1 MKHYSDDFFWHRSR
15 FFPVSNLSTVYI
27 LDYEVES
34 SHSPSGDVQLT
45 PRWRS
50 VSVRPNEALVINF
63 TFQSI
68 SDYPVDLY
76 FLTDLSYT
84 MSDDLETVSHLTN
97 DIVLTMRNVTKKL
110 QMGFGAFV
118 DKPVFPFVVPT
129 PEYLRNPCL
138 NVGTKPLQC
147 DPPFLFKHILSL
159 TENFEEFKEKTQVTR
174 ALQPILFLSTMAAAW
189 PSGCLGCLTFIFAF
203 QCVASQ
209 AVNDNP
215 ACGRAKDCGECMGID
230 PRCSWC
236 FDDEFDDTKEGPG
249 YRCALFSVLADRGC
263 PTSKI
268 ENVKSSP
275 SGNLDSPEGGLDALL
290 QVARCGDHIKWRA
303 NARKIVLF
311 ASDGGFHLAGDGRI
325 AGLIRPPPTT
335 CQLTYQADRFN
346 SSLSYYG
353 WHTADQ
359 TDYPSVGEASVIS
372 IFSIIILNL
381 ILSFMSCCL
390 QIAQVLTEKD
400 ISVIFAVDSKLH
412 ALYTKLAAFLPS
424 AAVGIL
430 SDSST
435 NIVRLLRDNY
445 DKIAN
450 KAELMMTYDSDSLEV
465 LLLTRCNHES
475 SFSEKTVCND
485 HPVGGRIDYQISV
498 KPKRCFAGK
507 KTVSLKMVALEDQAV
522 LQVEA
527 ACNCPTCQ
535 RLPTPDYP
543 LPSARCQSRGY
554 LQCGSCRC
562 HTGFSGDFCEC
573 SAETSAGGDAAMII
587 QCTQEGAKEASP
599 CSGRGRCTCGKCK
612 CNLAR
617 YEGDY
622 CECDRHGCKR
632 ASDDNQVCGG
642 PQRGICQCDGT
653 CVCKPGYTGD
663 RCDCMKSVQQCIDP
677 NNPTGPKCSG
687 RGVCDCGQCFC
698 NSGYTGH
705 LCNEIQGGE
714 SALCTDREVERCVLC
729 LRDSLVKAF
738 DKYEAAGADDT
749 SPPMDNA
756 VTPAIQSNGEVVYVS
771 PEYANAAAVCGSACN
786 GTVIDTARVKLI
798 DNNEQKDDSNLCIIY
813 TDDSCRIFFTYRY
826 SDAIYVNRKLHLPQL
841 QVDLNIMRKS
851 ECAKTINILYI
862 VLGVVA
868 GIVLGGIILLLI
880 YKLVITIDDRR
891 ELAKFEQQGENM
903 RWEMA
908 ENPIFESPTTKVINP
923 TYEESGY

>member
-1 MKHYSDDFFWHRSR
+1 M
-15 FFPVSNLSTVYI
+15 T
-27 LDYEVES
+27 
-34 SHSPSGDVQLT
+34 
-45 PRWRS
+45 
-50 VSVRPNEALVINF
+50 
-63 TFQSI
+63 
-68 SDYPVDLY
+68 
-76 FLTDLSYT
+76 
-84 MSDDLETVSHLTN
+84 
-97 DIVLTMRNVTKKL
+97 
-110 QMGFGAFV
+110 
-118 DKPVFPFVVPT
+118 
-129 PEYLRNPCL
+129 
-138 NVGTKPLQC
+138 
-147 DPPFLFKHILSL
+147 
-159 TENFEEFKEKTQVTR
+159 
-174 ALQPILFLSTMAAAW
+174 
-189 PSGCLGCLTFIFAF
+189 
-203 QCVASQ
+203 
-209 AVNDNP
+209 
-215 ACGRAKDCGECMGID
+215 
-230 PRCSWC
+230 
-236 FDDEFDDTKEGPG
+236 
-249 YRCALFSVLADRGC
+249 
-263 PTSKI
+263 
-268 ENVKSSP
+268 
-275 SGNLDSPEGGLDALL
+275 
-290 QVARCGDHIKWRA
+290 
-303 NARKIVLF
+303 
-311 ASDGGFHLAGDGRI
+311 
-325 AGLIRPPPTT
+325 
-335 CQLTYQADRFN
+335 
-346 SSLSYYG
+346 
-353 WHTADQ
+353 
-359 TDYPSVGEASVIS
+359 
-372 IFSIIILNL
+372 
-381 ILSFMSCCL
+381 
-390 QIAQVLTEKD
+390 
-400 ISVIFAVDSKLH
+400 
-412 ALYTKLAAFLPS
+412 
-424 AAVGIL
+424 
-430 SDSST
+430 
-435 NIVRLLRDNY
+435 
-445 DKIAN
+445 
-450 KAELMMTYDSDSLEV
+450 TYDSDSLEV
-465 LLLTRCNHES
+465 QVLTRCNHES
-475 SFSEKTVCND
+475 GFTEKTVCND

-507 KTVSLKMVALEDQAV
+507 KTVSLKMVALDDQAM
-522 LQVEA
+522 LEVEA

-535 RLPTPDYP
+535 RLPTPDYS
-543 LPSARCQSRGY
+543 LPSSRCQSRGY

-573 SAETSAGGDAAMII
+573 SAETSAGGDAVMIV
-587 QCTQEGAKEASP
+587 QCTQEGAKEASVCILSNIAP

-677 NNPTGPKCSG
+677 NNPAGPKCSG

-714 SALCTDREVERCVLC
+714 SALCTDRDVERCVLC

-738 DKYEAAGADDT
+738 DKSETTGADDT
-749 SPPMDNA
+749 SISPIANI
-756 VTPAIQSNGEVVYVS
+756 VTPAIHSNGEVVYTS

-826 SDAIYVNRKLHLPQL
+826 SDAIYVNRK
-841 QVDLNIMRKS
+841 VDLNIMRKS

>member
-1 MKHYSDDFFWHRSR
+1 MGIDPRCSWCFDDEFDDTKEGPGYRCALFSVLADRGC
-15 FFPVSNLSTVYI
+15 PLSKIENVKSSV
-27 LDYEVES
+27 LADYEVDS
-34 SHSPSGDVQLT
+34 SHSASGDIQLT
-45 PRWRS
+45 PRSRS

-138 NVGTKPLQC
+138 NVGTRPLQC

-174 ALQPILFLSTMAAAW
+174 
-189 PSGCLGCLTFIFAF
+189 
-203 QCVASQ
+203 
-209 AVNDNP
+209 
-215 ACGRAKDCGECMGID
+215 
-230 PRCSWC
+230 
-236 FDDEFDDTKEGPG
+236 
-249 YRCALFSVLADRGC
+249 
-263 PTSKI
+263 
-268 ENVKSSP
+268 P

-372 IFSIIILNL
+372 NFSIILFVYADCFL
-381 ILSFMSCCL
+381 YC
-390 QIAQVLTEKD
+390 
-400 ISVIFAVDSKLH
+400 KLH

-450 KAELMMTYDSDSLEV
+450 KAELMTTYDSDSLEV
-465 LLLTRCNHES
+465 QVLTRCNHES
-475 SFSEKTVCND
+475 SFAEKTVCND

-507 KTVSLKMVALEDQAV
+507 KAVSLKMVALEDQFNHLGLAESQRPIHVLAAV
-522 LQVEA
+522 GVLV
-527 ACNCPTCQ
+527 
-535 RLPTPDYP
+535 
-543 LPSARCQSRGY
+543 
-554 LQCGSCRC
+554 GSVNATW
-562 HTGFSGDFCEC
+562 HDMKATIVSVTDMDVSELLMTIKFAEDHKEGFVN
-573 SAETSAGGDAAMII
+573 AM
-587 QCTQEGAKEASP
+587 APVSV
-599 CSGRGRCTCGKCK
+599 
-612 CNLAR
+612 
-617 YEGDY
+617 
-622 CECDRHGCKR
+622 
-632 ASDDNQVCGG
+632 NQVT
-642 PQRGICQCDGT
+642 RA
-653 CVCKPGYTGD
+653 
-663 RCDCMKSVQQCIDP
+663 ID
-677 NNPTGPKCSG
+677 GPKCSG

-714 SALCTDREVERCVLC
+714 SALCTDRGVERCVLC

-738 DKYEAAGADDT
+738 DKSETAGADDT
-749 SPPMDNA
+749 S
-756 VTPAIQSNGEVVYVS
+756 TPSVANTGTPTIQSNGEVVYVS

-826 SDAIYVNRKLHLPQL
+826 SDAIYVNRK
-841 QVDLNIMRKS
+841 VDLNIMRKS

>member
-1 MKHYSDDFFWHRSR
+1 
-15 FFPVSNLSTVYI
+15 
-27 LDYEVES
+27 
-34 SHSPSGDVQLT
+34 
-45 PRWRS
+45 
-50 VSVRPNEALVINF
+50 
-63 TFQSI
+63 
-68 SDYPVDLY
+68 
-76 FLTDLSYT
+76 
-84 MSDDLETVSHLTN
+84 MSDDLETVSHLTS

-174 ALQPILFLSTMAAAW
+174 
-189 PSGCLGCLTFIFAF
+189 
-203 QCVASQ
+203 
-209 AVNDNP
+209 
-215 ACGRAKDCGECMGID
+215 
-230 PRCSWC
+230 
-236 FDDEFDDTKEGPG
+236 
-249 YRCALFSVLADRGC
+249 
-263 PTSKI
+263 
-268 ENVKSSP
+268 P

-359 TDYPSVGEASVIS
+359 TDYPSVGE
-372 IFSIIILNL
+372 
-381 ILSFMSCCL
+381 
-390 QIAQVLTEKD
+390 IAQVLTEKD

-450 KAELMMTYDSDSLEV
+450 KAELMTTYDSDSLEV
-465 LLLTRCNHES
+465 QVLTRCNHES
-475 SFSEKTVCND
+475 GFTEKTVCND

-507 KTVSLKMVALEDQAV
+507 KTVSLKMVALDDQAV
-522 LQVEA
+522 LEVEA

-535 RLPTPDYP
+535 RLPTPDYS
-543 LPSARCQSRGY
+543 LPSSRCQSRGY

-573 SAETSAGGDAAMII
+573 SAETSAGGDAAMIV
-587 QCTQEGAKEASP
+587 QCTQEGAKEP
-599 CSGRGRCTCGKCK
+599 CSARGRCICGKCK

-677 NNPTGPKCSG
+677 NNPAGPKCSG

-738 DKYEAAGADDT
+738 DKSETTGADD
-749 SPPMDNA
+749 SSIPPTINII
-756 VTPAIQSNGEVVYVS
+756 TPAIHPNGEVVYTS

-826 SDAIYVNRKLHLPQL
+826 SDAIYVNRKNSHRFVIRRRNGLRQIVRFTRPLLCWSDSFVEFLGLMCVLCRHCSSGVLRLVPPKPLWTRFDITLSAESGQSNETSASCGLFAISRSALPPRTEL
-841 QVDLNIMRKS
+841 QEDDIKLLERLSLTDFGTEK
-851 ECAKTINILYI
+851 CLI
-862 VLGVVA
+862 VLEEAIRYADPLLTEAAFRGTTNEERWSRNSIAAMYSLVDEIHPEMACPLRNDDTIVTTKLTTHLMDQAPLTWEGYFVAPPGNIPVDPKGVVR
-868 GIVLGGIILLLI
+868 
-880 YKLVITIDDRR
+880 K
-891 ELAKFEQQGENM
+891 
-903 RWEMA
+903 
-908 ENPIFESPTTKVINP
+908 
-923 TYEESGY
+923 